1 MAVEMQAPARANHT
15 IDHQH
20 NNSGNITYH
29 CTQCGRAIFRA
40 ADMIDRVTLW
50 DLTEYQAECYSIARA
65 IDIDS
70 LERYDASLHEGWYCC
85 RFILMRMVV
94 DKFGTGDH
102 LLVYTDSVV
111 AVPEGETVKTTH
123 DTRGQIKLTSR
134 DYDAFLA
141 APQLEDKLIWVKYGA
156 IWCPPC
162 RLMDSVFARIAEA
175 GSLPDVVFAEVD
187 VDEEQ
192 ALAER
197 WDNSG
202 VPFSVFYYNGRQVRL
217 SGAGV
222 PVIQGGL
229 VGGLT
234 AAQVIRLANA
244 VLEQA
249 RQGHS
254 SVRIGS
260 A

>member
-1 MAVEMQAPARANHT
+1 MAIEIQAPARVNHT
-15 IDHQH
+15 HDHQH
-20 NNSGNITYH
+20 NSSANITYH

-40 ADMIDRVTLW
+40 ADIIDRVTLW
-50 DLTEYQAECYSIARA
+50 DLTEYQAECFSIARA
-65 IDIDS
+65 IDIDG

-94 DKFGTGDH
+94 DKFGTGDD
-102 LLVYTDSVV
+102 LLVYTDSVI
-111 AVPEGETVKTTH
+111 AVPEGETVKTAH
-123 DTRGQIKLTSR
+123 DAKGQIKLSGR

-141 APQLEDKLIWVKYGA
+141 APQLKDKLIWVKYGA

-187 VDEEQ
+187 IDEEQ

-197 WDNSG
+197 WNTSG
-202 VPFSVFYYNGRQVRL
+202 VPFSVFYYNGRQVQITG
-217 SGAGV
+217 SDV

-234 AAQVIRLANA
+234 AAQVIGLATA
-244 VLEQA
+244 VLDQA
-249 RQGHS
+249 RQGHYN
-254 SVRIGS
+254 VRIGS